1 MVKKTTYFK
10 DVFKREVKLFSSRY
24 LYIFV
29 VIGLPLFSLIYTA
42 TIFGNGQIE
51 NIPVGI
57 VDNTNSALTR
67 KIIRDVAAVPTFKI
81 TPEHFYT
88 SEHQAREAIQK
99 MDIYGY
105 LVIPPDF
112 DTRLYNGQNP
122 TLTYYYHYAI
132 LSVGGET
139 NGAFLNIL
147 SNVSASILQ
156 ETGQQAGLSTE
167 QITALV
173 LPTSA
178 RNFPIYNPDLDFS
191 IFISYPF
198 FFIFLQIIILVFVVY
213 SIGMEIKTGSAKE
226 LLATAGGSIITAITG
241 KLALYAGIFII
252 ETIFANYVF
261 FGIVKIPFACSIIP
275 LIVSGIFLVI
285 ATICVG
291 IILIAAIPQ
300 LPVAISFASMFGAL
314 GATTSGVTFPVD
326 GMSSLFESMCYLF
339 PVRYF
344 THINH
349 NLLYDNIGFAYTWP
363 YFAVLIAFLIP
374 AISLL
379 PRLGR
384 IAQKNIRPIPSY
396 YGIILIIMGGTIGYG
411 LIYNLIYQPNIIEKV
426 PIAVVDNSKSELSEK
441 YTRYLNA
448 TQGIKVLTNAVDFEQ
463 AKKLMES
470 HAIRG
475 IVYLPHNFSNL
486 VNNAEESVFLMYE
499 TTTSF
504 LYYLTIQGSA
514 VQAMQQI
521 NNEYRINIIKLLPRQ
536 AQLQLAQAPGL
547 SITGIP
553 LYNHNGGYGSFLLP
567 IVFIVI
573 IFQTL
578 LMAIGVFCG
587 TRNEEEA
594 HATSLLKPS
603 AHNSPITAVSAS
615 PAISGTTAVSSSPAT
630 SGTTALS
637 ASTDVSGTTAI
648 SSPPA
653 VSAAP
658 APTYFTRT
666 YRNPFRTLAH
676 ISVPFIAAY
685 FALSFF
691 LLGFLSGVFNLPHI
705 GNPFIIYP
713 FLLLF
718 ITTSAMAGIAFSP
731 LFRDSESAIL
741 MIPFFSIGLIF
752 LSGMSFP
759 LEQIPLFWRGFYY
772 LFPCSPAVTGY
783 IKLNSMGGN
792 LTSVI
797 PQIITLIVQLIIY
810 TTIAVYVLTK
820 PDNTEKSHR

>member
-1 MVKKTTYFK
+1 MAKKTTYFK
-10 DVFKREVKLFSSRY
+10 NVFKRELKLFSSRY
-24 LYIFV
+24 LSIFV
-29 VIGLPLFSLIYTA
+29 VIGLPLFSLLYMA

-57 VDNTNSALTR
+57 VDNTNSPLTR
-67 KIIRDVAAVPTFKI
+67 KIIREVASVPTFKV

-88 SEHQAREAIQK
+88 SEHAAREAIQK

-112 DTRLYNGQNP
+112 DTKLYNSQNP

-147 SNVSASILQ
+147 SNVSASILK

-213 SIGMEIKTGSAKE
+213 SIGMEIKTGSAAE
-226 LLATAGGSIITAITG
+226 LLATAGGSITIAIAG
-241 KLALYAGIFII
+241 KLALYAGIFIL

-261 FGIVKIPFACSIIP
+261 FGIVKIPFACSLIP
-275 LIVSGIFLVI
+275 LILSGILLVV
-285 ATICVG
+285 ATMCMG
-291 IILIAAIPQ
+291 IILIAVIPQ
-300 LPVAISFASMFGAL
+300 LPIAISFASMFGAL
-314 GATTSGVTFPVD
+314 GATTSGVTFPVES
-326 GMSSLFESMCYLF
+326 MSPLFESMCYLF
-339 PVRYF
+339 PIRYF

-363 YFAVLIAFLIP
+363 YFAALIAFSIP
-374 AISLL
+374 AILLL
-379 PRLGR
+379 PRLKR
-384 IAQKNIRPIPSY
+384 ITQKSIKPIPSY

-411 LIYNLIYQPNIIEKV
+411 LIYNLIYHPNIVKKV
-426 PIAVVDNSKSELSEK
+426 PIAVVDNSKSELSAK
-441 YTRYLNA
+441 YARYLNA
-448 TQGIKVLTNAVDFEQ
+448 TQGIAVLTNATDFAQ
-463 AKKLMES
+463 AKKMMES

-475 IVYLPHNFSNL
+475 IIYLPHNFSTL
-486 VNNAEESVFLMYE
+486 VNNGEESVFLMYE

-504 LYYLTIQGSA
+504 LYYLTVQGSA
-514 VQAMQQI
+514 IQAMQQI
-521 NNEYRINIIKLLPRQ
+521 NNEYRSNIIQHLPKQ
-536 AQLQLAQAPGL
+536 AQLQLAQSPSL
-547 SITGIP
+547 SISGIP

-587 TRNEEEA
+587 TRNEETA
-594 HATSLLKPS
+594 HAANSITSNP
-603 AHNSPITAVSAS
+603 
-615 PAISGTTAVSSSPAT
+615 TTS
-630 SGTTALS
+630 
-637 ASTDVSGTTAI
+637 
-648 SSPPA
+648 
-653 VSAAP
+653 
-658 APTYFTRT
+658 TYFTRT
-666 YRNPFRTLAH
+666 YRNPLRTLFH
-676 ISVPFIAAY
+676 ISTPFIASY

-713 FLLLF
+713 LLLLF
-718 ITTSAMAGIAFSP
+718 IITTAMAGIAFSP

-772 LFPCSPAVTGY
+772 LFPCSPAVTAY
-783 IKLNSMGGN
+783 VKLNSMGGN
-792 LTSVI
+792 IVSI
-797 PQIITLIVQLIIY
+797 MPQIITLLAQFIIY
-810 TTIAVYVLTK
+810 TAIALRVVTRK
-820 PDNTEKSHR
+820 TPPKFIHP